1 MLKKYKRDSR
11 EIQERL
17 KEPMKS
23 DHIWPKLN
31 RKQRYLTSL
40 NEKRNTKE
48 IQERFKRNTRGIKK
62 ADEIIF
68 GQN

>member
-1 MLKKYKRDSR
+1 
-11 EIQERL
+11 
-17 KEPMKS
+17 MKS
-23 DHIWPKLN
+23 DHIWPTLN
-31 RKQRYLTSL
+31 RKQRHLTSL
-40 NEKRNTKE
+40 NEKRNTKEIQERFERNTKE